1 MKTTRRKF
9 IAGASAFAGMPTI
22 IPSSALG
29 KDGNVAPSN
38 RIVVGGIG
46 LGPRGRKVLAS
57 FHAQKDCQFV
67 AIADVQKERS
77 EIIRKLT
84 NRAYGNEDC
93 KAYRKME
100 DVLAREDI
108 DAVLIATGDR
118 WHTPATVKAVR
129 AGKDVYCEKPCT
141 MTIDESRELDEEVRK
156 HKRIFQSG
164 TQRRNVDNFQ
174 LASRIAND
182 GKLGKITS
190 VHAGSIKPFLGHEPL
205 PGEPLPDPEVIDW
218 DRWLGPSPDI
228 PFNRAYCRGRWRG
241 HNELSA
247 GWKVLE
253 WGSHTI
259 DICQWAANKDSTS
272 PVEFEVD
279 GDTIY
284 GKYAD
289 GTRLVI
295 RIAGFKGEG
304 DWQPGLSSC
313 PIRIEGEDGWV
324 EAGDSGMIVGSDKNL
339 FGNKA
344 PEKMLG
350 IDPAKHVRDFLDCVK
365 SRKQPAC
372 NSVITRNGHVTGHA
386 ASIAWRLGRKL
397 TFDPKTE
404 RFVGDDEANAL
415 CKRERRKAYDI

>member
-1 MKTTRRKF
+1 MNSTRRKF
-9 IAGASAFAGMPTI
+9 IAGATAFAGMPTI
-22 IPSSALG
+22 IPASALG
-29 KDGNVAPSN
+29 KDGHVAPSN

-46 LGPRGRKVLAS
+46 LGPRGRQVLAC
-57 FHAQKDCQFV
+57 FHKQKDAQFV
-67 AIADVQKERS
+67 AICDVQKERS
-77 EIIRKLT
+77 EIVRKLT

-93 KAYRKME
+93 VSYRKME
-100 DVLAREDI
+100 DLLAREDI

-118 WHTPATVKAVR
+118 WHTPATVKVAR
-129 AGKDVYCEKPCT
+129 AGKDIYCEKPCS
-141 MTIDESRELDEEVRK
+141 MTIDESRELDEAVRENN
-156 HKRIFQSG
+156 RIFQAG
-164 TQRRNVDNFQ
+164 TQRRNVDNFRFAAQ
-174 LASRIAND
+174 MALS

-190 VHAGSIKPFLGHEPL
+190 VHAGSIEPFLGHDPL
-205 PGEPLPDPEVIDW
+205 PGQPLPDPEVIDW

-228 PFNRAYCRGRWRG
+228 AYNQDYCRGRWRG
-241 HNELSA
+241 HNALSA

-253 WGSHTI
+253 WGAHTI
-259 DICQWAANKDSTS
+259 DICQWAANKDDTS
-272 PVEFEVD
+272 PVEFEPD
-279 GDTIY
+279 GSTIY

-313 PIRIEGEDGWV
+313 PVRLEGEDGWI
-324 EAGDSGMIVGSDKNL
+324 EAGDSGVVVSSSKDL
-339 FGNKA
+339 FGEKE
-344 PEKMLG
+344 PEKLAG
-350 IDPAKHVRDFLDCVK
+350 TDPIKHVREFLDCVK

-372 NSVITRNGHVTGHA
+372 NSKITRNGHVTGHA

-415 CKRERRKAYDI
+415 CKKERRKAYDI